1 MQVQV
6 KLYGTLGKR
15 VSGYDHRRGLAV
27 EVPEGATVRDLLAQ
41 LAIPLKRVGVVSL
54 DGRLAGKKAPLAPGV
69 LVKVF
74 HPIFGG

>member
-15 VSGYDHRRGLAV
+15 VAGYDHHRGLAV
-27 EVPEGATVRDLLAQ
+27 EIAEGATVTDLLEQ
-41 LAIPLKRVGVVSL
+41 LAIPLKRIGVVSL
-54 DGRLAGKKAPLAPGV
+54 DGRLVGKGAPLKPGA

>member
-1 MQVQV
+1 
-6 KLYGTLGKR
+6 
-15 VSGYDHRRGLAV
+15 
-27 EVPEGATVRDLLAQ
+27 
-41 LAIPLKRVGVVSL
+41 VVSL